1 MRWFRVGP
9 FKVYREVAGPALL
22 VVMALIAA
30 SARAQISPAATQP
43 LALSVFGGFTGTYT
57 GLEGGRNLGITAG
70 ADLEF
75 RTRQFFSFQPAAE
88 VRGTYAL
95 YQGQIDGQRNIL
107 GGLRETRPYGPLRV
121 YGDIL
126 VGAGRLTYVR
136 GIADPTGTF
145 LYLYSSSFI
154 ISPGVGAELRITDR
168 FAIKGDA
175 QLQHYSIPVTPS
187 GRIYAKPLTLGIV
200 YRFDR
205 NHQAGRFVP

>member
-1 MRWFRVGP
+1 MTELGLMIRRSRAGEWAGGLVLLAALATSAKAQVGP
-9 FKVYREVAGPALL
+9 T
-22 VVMALIAA
+22 
-30 SARAQISPAATQP
+30 ATQP

-75 RTRQFFSFQPAAE
+75 RSHQFFSFQPAVE
-88 VRGTYAL
+88 LRGTYAV
-95 YQGQIDGQRNIL
+95 YQGQIDGQKNIL
-107 GGLRETRPYGPLRV
+107 GGLRETRPYGPLRI

-136 GIADPTGTF
+136 GIADPTNTF
-145 LYLYSSSFI
+145 LYLSSSSFV
-154 ISPGVGAELRITDR
+154 ISPGLGAELRITDR
-168 FAIKGDA
+168 FALKGDV
-175 QLQHYSIPVTPS
+175 QLQHYSTPVISS
-187 GRIYAKPLTLGIV
+187 GRIYARPFTLGIV

>member
-1 MRWFRVGP
+1 VTELGLMIRRSRAGEWAGGLVLLAALATSAKAQVGP
-9 FKVYREVAGPALL
+9 T
-22 VVMALIAA
+22 
-30 SARAQISPAATQP
+30 ATQP

-75 RTRQFFSFQPAAE
+75 RSHQFFSFQPAVE
-88 VRGTYAL
+88 LRGTYAV
-95 YQGQIDGQRNIL
+95 YQGQIDGQKNIL
-107 GGLRETRPYGPLRV
+107 GGLRETRPYGPLRI

-136 GIADPTGTF
+136 GIADPTNTF
-145 LYLYSSSFI
+145 LYLSSSSFV
-154 ISPGVGAELRITDR
+154 ISPGLGAELRITDR
-168 FAIKGDA
+168 FALKGDV
-175 QLQHYSIPVTPS
+175 QLQHYSTPVISS
-187 GRIYAKPLTLGIV
+187 GRIYARPFTLGIV